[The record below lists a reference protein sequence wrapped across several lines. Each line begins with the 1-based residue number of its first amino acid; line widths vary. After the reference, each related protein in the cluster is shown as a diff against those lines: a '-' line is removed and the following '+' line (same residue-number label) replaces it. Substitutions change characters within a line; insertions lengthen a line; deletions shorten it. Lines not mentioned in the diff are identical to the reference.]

1 LRRDASMG
9 EAFDVRQM
17 PAWAAKFGEVELWR
31 GDVPELPSRLP
42 CGREYPQK
50 FLPLLATRDLLLI
63 LRNFEK

>member
-1 LRRDASMG
+1 MG

-42 CGREYPQK
+42 RGREHTNK
-50 FLPLLATRDLLLI
+50 FLPLLYHKKTWWI
-63 LRNFEK
+63 FC